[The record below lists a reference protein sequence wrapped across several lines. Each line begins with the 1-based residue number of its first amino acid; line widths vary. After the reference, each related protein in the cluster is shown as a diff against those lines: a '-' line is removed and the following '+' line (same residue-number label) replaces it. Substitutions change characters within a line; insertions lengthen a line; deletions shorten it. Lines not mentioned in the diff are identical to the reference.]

1 MLAMVKALHR
11 GFDNCPKIRRI
22 ADPVALTLDLLT
34 FEPKNN
40 RLRQRVEDYY
50 CAKFQGIPI

>member
-1 MLAMVKALHR
+1 MVKALHR

-34 FEPKNN
+34 FEPKSN